1 MKYELSP
8 SILSADFARL
18 GEEIKAVEQ
27 TGVNYLHIDVMD
39 GMFVPSIS
47 FGFPIIKSI
56 RKMSNMVFD
65 VHLMVE
71 QPERYIE
78 ETAASGADI
87 ITIHAEACKHPDR
100 AIEQIHQLGKK
111 AGIALNPSTSLHEL
125 DYLLEKVDMVLLMTV
140 NPGFGNQK
148 YIPYCTGKVK
158 ELRTMIEERGLQTD
172 IEVDGGINAATIDA
186 VLEAGANILVAGSA
200 VFGKEKCRKI
210 PETAGRLSGESQ
222 MKRAVIISGGKI
234 QTDFALAFLRT
245 QTWDYVIGAD
255 KGVIFCHKNQIMP
268 THIVG
273 DFDSAGETEYE
284 YFQKNTDVPI
294 KRLNPVKDYTDTDV
308 ALRLALELGAE
319 EITILGGTGAR
330 IDHTAANVRILF
342 LALQKGVRAYL
353 LDEHNKMW
361 LTDHAVSIK
370 KEEQFGKYLSL
381 FAMGGAVK
389 DLTLQGVFYPLDHYL
404 LEGMDPLCVSN
415 EITEEACRINF
426 SEGVLL
432 VIESKD

>member
-87 ITIHAEACKHPDR
+87 STIHAEACKHPDR

-200 VFGKEKCRKI
+200 VFGKETAKNAEKYRK
-210 PETAGRLSGESQ
+210 L
-222 MKRAVIISGGKI
+222 
-234 QTDFALAFLRT
+234 LA
-245 QTWDYVIGAD
+245 DYQEN
-255 KGVIFCHKNQIMP
+255 HK
-268 THIVG
+268 
-273 DFDSAGETEYE
+273 
-284 YFQKNTDVPI
+284 
-294 KRLNPVKDYTDTDV
+294 
-308 ALRLALELGAE
+308 
-319 EITILGGTGAR
+319 
-330 IDHTAANVRILF
+330 
-342 LALQKGVRAYL
+342 
-353 LDEHNKMW
+353 
-361 LTDHAVSIK
+361 
-370 KEEQFGKYLSL
+370 
-381 FAMGGAVK
+381 
-389 DLTLQGVFYPLDHYL
+389 
-404 LEGMDPLCVSN
+404 
-415 EITEEACRINF
+415 
-426 SEGVLL
+426 
-432 VIESKD
+432 

>member
-100 AIEQIHQLGKK
+100 AIEHIHQLGKK

-125 DYLLEKVDMVLLMTV
+125 DYLLEKVDMVLLMTVNPGFGGQKYIESCTAKIRDLRKMMTV

-200 VFGKEKCRKI
+200 VFGKETAKNAEKYRK
-210 PETAGRLSGESQ
+210 L
-222 MKRAVIISGGKI
+222 
-234 QTDFALAFLRT
+234 LA
-245 QTWDYVIGAD
+245 DYQEN
-255 KGVIFCHKNQIMP
+255 HK
-268 THIVG
+268 
-273 DFDSAGETEYE
+273 
-284 YFQKNTDVPI
+284 
-294 KRLNPVKDYTDTDV
+294 
-308 ALRLALELGAE
+308 
-319 EITILGGTGAR
+319 
-330 IDHTAANVRILF
+330 
-342 LALQKGVRAYL
+342 
-353 LDEHNKMW
+353 
-361 LTDHAVSIK
+361 
-370 KEEQFGKYLSL
+370 
-381 FAMGGAVK
+381 
-389 DLTLQGVFYPLDHYL
+389 
-404 LEGMDPLCVSN
+404 
-415 EITEEACRINF
+415 
-426 SEGVLL
+426 
-432 VIESKD
+432 

>member
-1 MKYELSP
+1 
-8 SILSADFARL
+8 
-18 GEEIKAVEQ
+18 
-27 TGVNYLHIDVMD
+27 
-39 GMFVPSIS
+39 MFVPSIS

-78 ETAASGADI
+78 ETATSGADI

-200 VFGKEKCRKI
+200 VFGKETAKNAEKYRK
-210 PETAGRLSGESQ
+210 L
-222 MKRAVIISGGKI
+222 
-234 QTDFALAFLRT
+234 LA
-245 QTWDYVIGAD
+245 DYQEN
-255 KGVIFCHKNQIMP
+255 HK
-268 THIVG
+268 
-273 DFDSAGETEYE
+273 
-284 YFQKNTDVPI
+284 
-294 KRLNPVKDYTDTDV
+294 
-308 ALRLALELGAE
+308 
-319 EITILGGTGAR
+319 
-330 IDHTAANVRILF
+330 
-342 LALQKGVRAYL
+342 
-353 LDEHNKMW
+353 
-361 LTDHAVSIK
+361 
-370 KEEQFGKYLSL
+370 
-381 FAMGGAVK
+381 
-389 DLTLQGVFYPLDHYL
+389 
-404 LEGMDPLCVSN
+404 
-415 EITEEACRINF
+415 
-426 SEGVLL
+426 
-432 VIESKD
+432 

>member
-1 MKYELSP
+1 
-8 SILSADFARL
+8 
-18 GEEIKAVEQ
+18 
-27 TGVNYLHIDVMD
+27 
-39 GMFVPSIS
+39 
-47 FGFPIIKSI
+47 
-56 RKMSNMVFD
+56 
-65 VHLMVE
+65 
-71 QPERYIE
+71 
-78 ETAASGADI
+78 
-87 ITIHAEACKHPDR
+87 
-100 AIEQIHQLGKK
+100 
-111 AGIALNPSTSLHEL
+111 
-125 DYLLEKVDMVLLMTV
+125 
-140 NPGFGNQK
+140 
-148 YIPYCTGKVK
+148 
-158 ELRTMIEERGLQTD
+158 
-172 IEVDGGINAATIDA
+172 
-186 VLEAGANILVAGSA
+186 
-200 VFGKEKCRKI
+200 
-210 PETAGRLSGESQ
+210 

-284 YFQKNTDVPI
+284 YFQKNTDVSI

>member
-200 VFGKEKCRKI
+200 VFGKETAKMQKI

-245 QTWDYVIGAD
+245 QTWNYVIGAD

-370 KEEQFGKYLSL
+370 KRGTVRQISFFVCHGRCSERSDAAGCFLS
-381 FAMGGAVK
+381 A
-389 DLTLQGVFYPLDHYL
+389 
-404 LEGMDPLCVSN
+404 
-415 EITEEACRINF
+415 
-426 SEGVLL
+426 
-432 VIESKD
+432 

>member
-1 MKYELSP
+1 
-8 SILSADFARL
+8 
-18 GEEIKAVEQ
+18 
-27 TGVNYLHIDVMD
+27 
-39 GMFVPSIS
+39 
-47 FGFPIIKSI
+47 
-56 RKMSNMVFD
+56 
-65 VHLMVE
+65 
-71 QPERYIE
+71 
-78 ETAASGADI
+78 
-87 ITIHAEACKHPDR
+87 
-100 AIEQIHQLGKK
+100 
-111 AGIALNPSTSLHEL
+111 
-125 DYLLEKVDMVLLMTV
+125 
-140 NPGFGNQK
+140 
-148 YIPYCTGKVK
+148 
-158 ELRTMIEERGLQTD
+158 
-172 IEVDGGINAATIDA
+172 
-186 VLEAGANILVAGSA
+186 
-200 VFGKEKCRKI
+200 
-210 PETAGRLSGESQ
+210 
-222 MKRAVIISGGKI
+222 
-234 QTDFALAFLRT
+234 
-245 QTWDYVIGAD
+245 
-255 KGVIFCHKNQIMP
+255 MP

-284 YFQKNTDVPI
+284 DFQKNTDVPI

>member
-200 VFGKEKCRKI
+200 VFGKETAKNAEKYRKLLADYQ
-210 PETAGRLSGESQ
+210 EFTDLVNTA
-222 MKRAVIISGGKI
+222 KA
-234 QTDFALAFLRT
+234 
-245 QTWDYVIGAD
+245 
-255 KGVIFCHKNQIMP
+255 
-268 THIVG
+268 IV
-273 DFDSAGETEYE
+273 D
-284 YFQKNTDVPI
+284 
-294 KRLNPVKDYTDTDV
+294 DTDARYAAFAKAEASMLNNV
-308 ALRLALELGAE
+308 LACPCYFDVSWTL
-319 EITILGGTGAR
+319 T
-330 IDHTAANVRILF
+330 HANEYSKIN
-342 LALQKGVRAYL
+342 AMYGPCNYK
-353 LDEHNKMW
+353 
-361 LTDHAVSIK
+361 AVNWETS
-370 KEEQFGKYLSL
+370 
-381 FAMGGAVK
+381 
-389 DLTLQGVFYPLDHYL
+389 
-404 LEGMDPLCVSN
+404 
-415 EITEEACRINF
+415 EEAYTTEQYEEF
-426 SEGVLL
+426 AAAFDAAT
-432 VIESKD
+432 KA

>member
-1 MKYELSP
+1 
-8 SILSADFARL
+8 
-18 GEEIKAVEQ
+18 
-27 TGVNYLHIDVMD
+27 
-39 GMFVPSIS
+39 
-47 FGFPIIKSI
+47 
-56 RKMSNMVFD
+56 
-65 VHLMVE
+65 
-71 QPERYIE
+71 
-78 ETAASGADI
+78 
-87 ITIHAEACKHPDR
+87 
-100 AIEQIHQLGKK
+100 
-111 AGIALNPSTSLHEL
+111 
-125 DYLLEKVDMVLLMTV
+125 
-140 NPGFGNQK
+140 
-148 YIPYCTGKVK
+148 
-158 ELRTMIEERGLQTD
+158 
-172 IEVDGGINAATIDA
+172 
-186 VLEAGANILVAGSA
+186 
-200 VFGKEKCRKI
+200 
-210 PETAGRLSGESQ
+210 

-268 THIVG
+268 TLIVG

-330 IDHTAANVRILF
+330 IDHT
-342 LALQKGVRAYL
+342 
-353 LDEHNKMW
+353 
-361 LTDHAVSIK
+361 VSIK

-415 EITEEACRINF
+415 EITEKACRINF